1 MMNYLKTDD
10 QTINDLAIFGEPG
23 TKSVFDLYNKTQ
35 TAGGSRRLA
44 ELFRKP
50 LTDEQAINRRAE
62 HYRFFSRQGF
72 DFPVETG
79 AVGAMA
85 YYIDNDD
92 VRTQLRPEEK
102 TFRQKVKDTVA
113 ADSNRVFVE
122 DGVRAFVD
130 IFSELEIF
138 LEKLSPHIS
147 NSPYEKQYNL
157 FTQILGDEAF
167 APVKKMVSK
176 TNDANKANLKTAAIA
191 ELDKCIRFE
200 QSELTLEMLDM
211 LYELDVYI
219 AIGKVARTKGFHFSK
234 ALPSQQNRLSIK
246 QVWHP
251 FVEGAVA
258 NDLEMNA
265 EQNLTF
271 LTGANM
277 AGKSTL
283 MKAISVALYLAHI
296 GLPVAAEAMEFS
308 VRDGLYTNINLP
320 DNLQAGISHFY
331 AEVLRV
337 KEVAQLLQRGEKLFV
352 VFDELFRGTNVK
364 DAYDGTVAIAR
375 GFSHKK
381 GSQFII
387 STHIMEA
394 GQQLAEEDLDIQ
406 YVYLPTR
413 MEDGVPVYPR
423 VLQEGITDDRKGM
436 AIINNEGI
444 LELLDAGIEKHSGQ
458 VRELKKEP
466 LPQD

>member
-1 MMNYLKTDD
+1 MVYLKTDD
-10 QTINDLAIFGEPG
+10 QTISDLAIFSDPG
-23 TKSVFDLYNKTQ
+23 TESVFDLYNNTR
-35 TAGGSRRLA
+35 TAGGSKRLA

-50 LTDEQAINRRAE
+50 LADEAAINRRSE
-62 HYRFFSRQGF
+62 RYRFFREQGI

-79 AVGAMA
+79 AVAALA
-85 YYIDNDD
+85 YYMENDD
-92 VRTQLRPEEK
+92 VRTKLRPEEQ

-122 DGVRAFVD
+122 SGVTAFLD
-130 IFSELEIF
+130 IFGELELF
-138 LEKLSPHIS
+138 LEKLNPHIS
-147 NSPYEKQYNL
+147 NSPYEGQYNR
-157 FTQILGDEAF
+157 FTQILGDKVF
-167 APVKKMVSK
+167 ISVKKAVND
-176 TNDANKANLKTAAIA
+176 TNNANLKVATIA
-191 ELDKCIRFE
+191 KLDQCIRFD
-200 QSELTLEMLDM
+200 QRELTLELLDM
-211 LYELDVYI
+211 LYQLDVYI
-219 AIGKVARTKGFHFSK
+219 AIGKVARTKSFNFAK
-234 ALPSQQNRLSIK
+234 ALPARDNQLKLK

-251 FVEGAVA
+251 FVEGAVV

-265 EQNLTF
+265 TQNLTF

-283 MKAISVALYLAHI
+283 MKAISVALYLAHM
-296 GLPVAAEAMEFS
+296 GLPVAAENMAFS

-337 KEVAQLLQRGEKLFV
+337 KEVANLLQRGEKLFV

-375 GFSHKK
+375 GFSRKK
-381 GSQFII
+381 ESQFII

-394 GQQLAEEDLDIQ
+394 GQQLAKENLAIQ

-413 MEDGVPVYPR
+413 MEEGRPVYSR
-423 VLQEGITDDRKGM
+423 ILQEGITDDRKGM

-444 LELLDAGIEKHSGQ
+444 LELLDAGIEKNDKQNHEQ
-458 VRELKKEP
+458 KKI
-466 LPQD
+466 LLSM